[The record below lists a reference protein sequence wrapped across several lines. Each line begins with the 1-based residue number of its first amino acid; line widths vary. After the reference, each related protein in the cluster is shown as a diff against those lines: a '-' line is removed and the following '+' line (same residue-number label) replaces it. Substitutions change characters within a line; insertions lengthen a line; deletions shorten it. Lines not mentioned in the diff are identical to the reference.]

1 MKKRI
6 AVLMTL
12 ALTCGLLAGCGG
24 GGESTGGDAAGGGA
38 AGGSSTA
45 GTEAGGS
52 GSDSGEAGSAGTD
65 VSLAD
70 QEEVD
75 LTFVYIVSGTFAD
88 QEMVNE
94 EIARLAKEQLNVNL
108 TVMPMTLNEALQQ
121 ISLMVSAGESID
133 VFPAWAMNIAS
144 FVDSGYVLDL
154 TDYVD
159 NMPNTLQWVGKEDV
173 ECCNVG
179 GYIWGVTT
187 MRERCNPQA
196 VEMRTDILNE
206 LGIKPEDIKTLDDIT
221 NVFAQVKEAYPDMVV
236 LGGASTEGLGNAGDM
251 AYICDPLND
260 ELGVLDNFGEE
271 LTVVNEFETEY
282 WMNLVKTAREWY
294 EAGYI
299 SKDMPTS
306 TDAGATLMMAGNLFA
321 YMDNYKPNSAAEK
334 KSLTGMDNST
344 IPITQP
350 LSHTTSV
357 SGLGYSV
364 NGVSPHPDRAVQLL
378 DWIIG
383 SPEVNDLMNF
393 GIEGVHWVENEE
405 GTASFPEGVDPT
417 NCGYHL
423 DWGWALPN
431 QFAGHL
437 WEGNDLDLYEQY
449 QEWRASA
456 PKSAAYG
463 FSFDSSP
470 VTDEVIACK
479 AVLDEYLPPIT
490 TGSVDPE
497 EAVAEMNQALYDAG
511 LQTVMDEKQRQLD
524 EWAAAQE

>member
-1 MKKRI
+1 MKKRL

-24 GGESTGGDAAGGGA
+24 DGGESTGGGA
-38 AGGSSTA
+38 AGGSAAGGSAA

-52 GSDSGEAGSAGTD
+52 GPDSGEADGAGGTAA
-65 VSLAD
+65 AD
-70 QEEVD
+70 REEVD
-75 LTFVYIVSGTFAD
+75 LTFVYIVSGTLAV
-88 QEMVNE
+88 QEMVNA

-108 TVMPMTLNEALQQ
+108 TVMPMTISEAMQQ
-121 ISLMVSAGESID
+121 TSLMVAAGESID

-154 TDYVD
+154 ADYVD
-159 NMPNTLQWVGKEDV
+159 GMPNTLQWVGKEDV

-187 MRERCNPQA
+187 MRERCNPQGI
-196 VEMRTDILNE
+196 EMRTDILNE
-206 LGIKPEDIKTLDDIT
+206 LGINPDDIKTLDDVT
-221 NVFAQVKEAYPDMVV
+221 DVFAQVKENYPDMVI
-236 LGGASTEGLGNAGDM
+236 LSGASTEGLGNAADM

-282 WMNLVKTAREWY
+282 WMDLVRTARKWY

-306 TDAGATLMMAGNLFA
+306 TDSGMTLMMAGNLFA
-321 YMDNYKPNSAAEK
+321 YNDNYKPNTEAEK
-334 KSLTGMDNST
+334 KSQTGMDLSI

-357 SGLGYSV
+357 CGLGYSV
-364 NGVSPHPDRAVQLL
+364 NGVSQHPDRAVELL

-393 GIEGVHWVENEE
+393 GVEGVHWVENEE
-405 GTASFPEGVDPT
+405 GTASFPDGVDAS

-423 DWGWALPN
+423 DWGWAIPN

-437 WEGNDLDLYEQY
+437 WEGNDPDLYEQY
-449 QEWRASA
+449 QEWRAGA
-456 PKSAAYG
+456 KKSAAYG

-497 EAVAEMNQALYDAG
+497 TAVAEMNQALYDAG

-524 EWAAAQE
+524 EWAAAQN